1 MHPTTPS
8 LHRPTASLP
17 PSAPS
22 REVQA
27 GVVLLAM
34 LVPVEVA
41 EKLADYGAPHGL
53 SAGQLAAET
62 LTEKWAPHLSEL
74 GALRAA

>member
-1 MHPTTPS
+1 MNPTTPS
-8 LHRPTASLP
+8 LHRPTAPLLAA
-17 PSAPS
+17 APS
-22 REVQA
+22 RE
-27 GVVLLAM
+27 VLLAM

-41 EKLADYGAPHGL
+41 EKLAEYGAPHGL